1 MDSEADANK
10 AGLSKQTLIVETAFR
25 LFKQNGFYAT
35 GVDMI
40 MQEAGISKRTLYK
53 YFRTK
58 GELIVAVLA
67 YYRASYQSHM
77 ATVIDPNNRPARDN
91 LLAIFDDAKTWFG
104 DAQFHGCLAVN
115 AMGEFSGKDH
125 AIEDACTDFKRWE
138 IEVLQG
144 LTQQINPNKADE
156 LAYKLFVLLE
166 GMSAIALV
174 TKGDYPVD
182 MTAMAAELIDRYC

>member
-1 MDSEADANK
+1 MDSDADINTT
-10 AGLSKQTLIVETAFR
+10 GSSKQALIVETAYR

-35 GVDMI
+35 GVDII

-58 GELIVAVLA
+58 NELIAAVLA
-67 YYRASYQSHM
+67 YYRASYQVHM
-77 ATVIDPNNRPARDN
+77 ATVIDAENKSARDN
-91 LLAIFDDAKTWFG
+91 IIAIFDDAKNWFG

-115 AMGEFSGKDH
+115 AMGEFSGKDP
-125 AIEDACTDFKRWE
+125 AIEDACMRFKRWE

-144 LTQQINPNKADE
+144 LTRQINADKADE

-166 GMSAIALV
+166 GMSAIAQV
-174 TKGDYPVD
+174 TKGEYPVD
-182 MTAMAAELIDRYC
+182 LTAMAVELIDRYC